1 MTSKDQI
8 LAAIRRNRPA
18 AAELPDLNRQW
29 TCYADRRAQFV
40 TVLESVG
47 GQAMLA
53 RGRADFADQLRRLP
67 FYSEMQKV
75 ASLVPGIDSSNID
88 LPAIDLPHALAD
100 VDLAILPGEFAVA
113 ENAAV
118 WVTDRNLRHRVLYF
132 VCQHLVLVVP
142 AHEIVD
148 HMHAAY
154 ERLRGPVSFST
165 DQLATDERL
174 ESKKRPD
181 PVRGF
186 GAFISGPSK
195 TADIEQSL
203 VIGAHGP
210 RSLTVCLL
218 EE

>member
-1 MTSKDQI
+1 MTGSKEQI

-18 AAELPDLNRQW
+18 AAELPDLDREW
-29 TCYADRRAQFV
+29 TRYADRRAQFIA
-40 TVLESVG
+40 VLESVG
-47 GQAMLA
+47 GQALVA
-53 RGRADFADQLRRLP
+53 RGRSDLLDQLQRLP
-67 FYSEMQKV
+67 LYAEMQKI
-75 ASLVPGIDSSNID
+75 ASLVPGVDSANFD
-88 LPAIDLPHALAD
+88 WTAIHSPHALDD

-118 WVTDRNLRHRVLYF
+118 WVTDRNMPQRVLYF
-132 VCQHLVLVVP
+132 LCQHLVLFVP
-142 AHEIVD
+142 AHAIVD

-154 ERLRGPVSFST
+154 KRLAESERRGSSPS
-165 DQLATDERL
+165 APE
-174 ESKKRPD
+174 
-181 PVRGF
+181 F
-186 GAFISGPSK
+186 GTFISGPSK